1 MLHVVILIVLCLE
14 VGRKKRAVVDAG
26 VYTEKSQ
33 IKTRLSTNV
42 TSIPGEVYSKVCVK
56 LNVERSRRFD
66 DFRMLAEKVGLSR
79 DETAVIE
86 QDYPENPTDEI
97 LKTWSTKSREAT
109 VEKLIELLQED
120 GFERIDVAKLLEDW
134 VFNM

>member
-1 MLHVVILIVLCLE
+1 MLRVVILIVLCLE

-26 VYTEKSQ
+26 VYTKKSQ
-33 IKTRLSTNV
+33 INTRLSTNV

-56 LNVERSRRFD
+56 LNVKRSRRFD

-79 DETAVIE
+79 DETNVIE
-86 QDYPENPTDEI
+86 QNVPNPTDEI

-134 VFNM
+134 VFNT